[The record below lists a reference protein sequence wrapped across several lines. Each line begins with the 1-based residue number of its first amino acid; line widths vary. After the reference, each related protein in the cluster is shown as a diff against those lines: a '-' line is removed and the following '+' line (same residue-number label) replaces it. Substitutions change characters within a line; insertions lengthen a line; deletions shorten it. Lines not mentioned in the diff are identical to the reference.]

1 MFIRKKT
8 LLTMIEVLKGEV
20 INLKQ
25 KVSELEALNN
35 TRKINFNIDSKEI
48 GTITAEKI
56 YKANTK
62 PILSCDSKGNVTING
77 KIAIKGKKNEALEE
91 GGIVNENK

>member
-8 LLTMIEVLKGEV
+8 LLTMIEILKGEV

-25 KVSELEALNN
+25 KVSELEALNS
-35 TRKINFNIDSKEI
+35 TRKINFNIDGKEI

-56 YKANTK
+56 CLASTEPIASFDSNGLIVKGEIKTNGYK
-62 PILSCDSKGNVTING
+62 D
-77 KIAIKGKKNEALEE
+77 
-91 GGIVNENK
+91 

>member
-8 LLTMIEVLKGEV
+8 LLTMIEILKGEV

-25 KVSELEALNN
+25 KVSELEDLNS
-35 TRKINFNIDSKEI
+35 TRKINFNIDGKEI

-56 YKANTK
+56 CLASTEPIASFDSNGLIVKGEIKTNGYK
-62 PILSCDSKGNVTING
+62 D
-77 KIAIKGKKNEALEE
+77 
-91 GGIVNENK
+91 